1 MNVRGFV
8 IERKVCKQTLRCK
21 KAARDYYDFMK
32 QPNSRTITEKTL
44 NKLANCLSQKD
55 AGMDDLL
62 SISKTLAW
70 LKEKCE

>member
-1 MNVRGFV
+1 
-8 IERKVCKQTLRCK
+8 
-21 KAARDYYDFMK
+21 MK